1 MPLWPLLSFYLKE
14 IKLDYLTYAH
24 IKMSEISLV
33 FSVNETSFAEIIPG
47 YDLFPLLWLLVALE
61 TPCK

>member
-1 MPLWPLLSFYLKE
+1 
-14 IKLDYLTYAH
+14 
-24 IKMSEISLV
+24 MSEISLV